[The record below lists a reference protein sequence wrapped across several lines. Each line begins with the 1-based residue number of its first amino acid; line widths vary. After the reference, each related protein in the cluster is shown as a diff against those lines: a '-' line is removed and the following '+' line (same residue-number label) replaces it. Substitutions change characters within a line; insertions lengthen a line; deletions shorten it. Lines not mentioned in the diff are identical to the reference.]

1 MSRRYVPSAAAVRS
15 MSKMSSRDKPS
26 KSYGGKEAFDWKWLQ
41 GYVAA
46 MDRESASKGWDKSTI
61 IHPARRAGVSD

>member
-26 KSYGGKEAFDWKWLQ
+26 KSYGGKEAFDWRWLTH
-41 GYVAA
+41 YIDA
-46 MDRESASKGWDKSTI
+46 MNREADAKGWDKSKV
-61 IHPARRAGVSD
+61 IHPQPKGVIE